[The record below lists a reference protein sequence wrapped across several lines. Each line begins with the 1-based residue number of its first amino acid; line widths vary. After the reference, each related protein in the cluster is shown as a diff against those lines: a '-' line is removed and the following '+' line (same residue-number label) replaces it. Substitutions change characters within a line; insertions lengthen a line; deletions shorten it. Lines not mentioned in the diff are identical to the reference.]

1 MISANELKRKAM
13 IMIDGE
19 PYQVL
24 EVFIALPSARGAST
38 MVRVKIRHLLSGL
51 AQDRTFKAAD
61 KFIEADVDIVD
72 AHFLYKDADA
82 YYFMD
87 QNTFETLELSQ
98 PMAGDLAGYLIEELA
113 VKIMMYNGAPA
124 SLELPPFVNM
134 KVTQTDAPI
143 QQAGSA
149 GGGTKNATLAS
160 GLVVK
165 VPQYIVAGETV
176 RVNTQTGEVSGR
188 A

>member
-13 IMIDGE
+13 IMIEGE

-38 MVRVKIRHLLSGL
+38 MVRVKMRHLLSGL
-51 AQDRTFKAAD
+51 AQEMAFKAAE
-61 KFIEADVDIVD
+61 KLAEADVDIVE
-72 AHFLYKDADA
+72 AHFLYKGADA
-82 YYFMD
+82 YCFMD
-87 QNTFETLELSQ
+87 QKTFETLELSQ
-98 PMAGDLAGYLIEELA
+98 AMVADAAGYLVEELA

-124 SLELPPFVNM
+124 SLELPLFVNI
-134 KVTQTDAPI
+134 KVTQTDAPM

-149 GGGTKNATLAS
+149 GAGTKNATLAS

-165 VPQYIVAGETV
+165 VPQYIVEGEMV
-176 RVNTQTGEVSGR
+176 RVNTETGEVSGR

>member
-1 MISANELKRKAM
+1 MITANELKRRTM
-13 IMIDGE
+13 IMIEGE

-38 MVRVKIRHLLSGL
+38 MVRIKARHLLSGV
-51 AQDRTFKAAD
+51 AHERSFKASE
-61 KFIEADVDIVD
+61 KFYEADVDTVD
-72 AHFLYKDADA
+72 AHFLYKDGND

-87 QNTFETLELSQ
+87 QKTFETLELS
-98 PMAGDLAGYLIEELA
+98 PTMVGDAAGYLVEELG

-124 SLELPPFVNM
+124 SLELPAYVHI
-134 KVTQTDAPI
+134 KVIETEYPAQH
-143 QQAGSA
+143 AGSA

-160 GLVVK
+160 GRVVK
-165 VPQYIVAGETV
+165 VPQYIAEGETV
-176 RVNTQTGEVSGR
+176 RVNTETGEVSGR